1 MDSPKIPF
9 GELKEMALRHGWG
22 APRNDG
28 TKYVEMLK
36 AAPYGV
42 SDARFKE
49 LSVREKAGYLMI
61 FLDQMEKL
69 FPAAYRQYVRMLDQ
83 YKSAVIKD
91 RESRK
96 KADAV
101 LKKSGHV
108 SMLATSM
115 AQDYDELP
123 GDLGD
128 GARVAHL
135 SVTVEEM
142 RVQLKG
148 VEDAAA
154 AEAEA
159 TASRVKKE
167 KEDKRVEDIGRDLL
181 MHFSSGRGS
190 TPVSAED
197 QDELLAGYM
206 KSRAGKRDSVA

>member
-1 MDSPKIPF
+1 
-9 GELKEMALRHGWG
+9 
-22 APRNDG
+22 
-28 TKYVEMLK
+28 
-36 AAPYGV
+36 
-42 SDARFKE
+42 
-49 LSVREKAGYLMI
+49 MI

-69 FPAAYRQYVRMLDQ
+69 FPAAYRQYVSMLDQ

-101 LKKSGHV
+101 LRKNGHV

-135 SVTVEEM
+135 SVTLEEI

-167 KEDKRVEDIGRDLL
+167 KEDKLVEDIGRDFL
-181 MHFSSGRGS
+181 MHVFSEKGATPAS
-190 TPVSAED
+190 TDD
-197 QDELLAGYM
+197 QEELLAGFM
-206 KSRAGKRDSVA
+206 KSRVGTRDSLA

>member
-1 MDSPKIPF
+1 
-9 GELKEMALRHGWG
+9 
-22 APRNDG
+22 
-28 TKYVEMLK
+28 
-36 AAPYGV
+36 
-42 SDARFKE
+42 
-49 LSVREKAGYLMI
+49 MI

-69 FPAAYRQYVRMLDQ
+69 FPEAYRQYVRMLDQ

-101 LKKSGHV
+101 LKKGGHV
-108 SMLATSM
+108 SMLAASM

-128 GARVAHL
+128 GAIVAHL

-142 RVQLKG
+142 RVQLKE
-148 VEDAAA
+148 VEDATA
-154 AEAEA
+154 AEVAA

-181 MHFSSGRGS
+181 MHFSSGKGS